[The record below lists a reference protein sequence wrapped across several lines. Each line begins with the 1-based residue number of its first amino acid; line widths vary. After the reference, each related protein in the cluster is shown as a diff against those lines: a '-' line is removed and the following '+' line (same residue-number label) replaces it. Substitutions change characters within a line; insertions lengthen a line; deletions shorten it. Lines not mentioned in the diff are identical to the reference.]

1 MPDQAFARTA
11 IVVSNDGLGHGDDA
25 LRRKVIG
32 TYFRTL
38 LESGNLPKSILFY
51 TAGVKLVADDSPCL
65 AELKALAE
73 AGVPLI
79 VCRTCL
85 EYYGLMERVAVGEIG
100 NMLNVIDAQAAATK
114 VITL

>member
-1 MPDQAFARTA
+1 MNAFQDTV
-11 IVVSNDGLGHGDDA
+11 IVVSNDGLGQGEDA
-25 LRRKVIG
+25 LRRKIIG

-38 LESGNLPKSILFY
+38 AESGALPRAVLFY

-65 AELKALAE
+65 DELKMLAD
-73 AGVPLI
+73 AGVNLI

-85 EYYGLMERVAVGEIG
+85 EFFGLMGRVAVGDIG
-100 NMLNVIDAQAAATK
+100 NMLNIVDMQGAAAK